1 MQGAERTLL
10 NSGFYFS
17 VGVALLEIHVRLV
30 GHSPGEK
37 GAPRMTRL
45 KQLNLKLQA
54 LSCAVVQVCVFV
66 QGV

>member
-1 MQGAERTLL
+1 MQGAERSLL
-10 NSGFYFS
+10 NSGVDFS
-17 VGVALLEIHVRLV
+17 VGVALLEIHVRHV
-30 GHSPGEK
+30 GHSRGGK
-37 GAPRMTRL
+37 GAPRITRL